1 MQKYKYDIPS
11 EYQTL
16 PPDSIT
22 PEYPP
27 LPDEYLQP
35 DRLVW
40 NGKQEQKERQ
50 KNQKRKAI
58 RMVCMLAACV
68 LLGYSAYG
76 AEADQTKIPAQT
88 TEEMQAPDE
97 NGENRDSREND
108 HVQSATT
115 EPETDDAIAETS
127 EPVEEQYPLEGGTL
141 YYKIYN
147 ETHLANP
154 TADAWELILEEG
166 EITIE
171 QLLAGEVI
179 ALPQPETPEGFAFL
193 GWAAHFS
200 GEKETYPKWSLLTE
214 SFTAEDALRIK
225 PDEDGNRS
233 LDIHA
238 VWRTRDPEA
247 WQIMM
252 VLDANGG
259 TIEGQPSQIYNTL
272 TPKYSGG
279 TVYLCGYPV
288 PVRQGYRFD
297 GWYLITEE
305 GKIRV
310 ETLPASRFFAQQNGE
325 TDYNAP
331 LELHLM
337 AGWEKTEEK
346 GN

>member
-1 MQKYKYDIPS
+1 MQKYKNDIPS

-27 LPDEYLQP
+27 LPDEYLQQ

-40 NGKQEQKERQ
+40 NGKQEQTESQ
-50 KNQKRKAI
+50 KNQKRKAM

-76 AEADQTKIPAQT
+76 AEAGQTKMPAQT
-88 TEEMQAPDE
+88 TEEVQAPDE
-97 NGENRDSREND
+97 NGENRDGREND
-108 HVQSATT
+108 QVQSVTAET
-115 EPETDDAIAETS
+115 ETDVAIAGRS
-127 EPVEEQYPLEGGTL
+127 EPIDGQYPLGGGIL

-154 TADAWELILEEG
+154 TADAWERILEEG
-166 EITIE
+166 EISIE

-179 ALPQPETPEGFAFL
+179 TLPQPEIPDGFEFL
-193 GWAAHFS
+193 GWATHFS

-214 SFTAEDALRIK
+214 SVTAEDALRIK

-288 PVRQGYRFD
+288 PEREGYHFA
-297 GWYLITEE
+297 GWYLTTDE
-305 GKIRV
+305 GDILV
-310 ETLPASRFFAQQNGE
+310 ETLPASRFFAQKDGE
-325 TDYNAP
+325 PDYSQP
-331 LELHLM
+331 IELHLV
-337 AGWEKTEEK
+337 AEWK
-346 GN
+346 

>member
-1 MQKYKYDIPS
+1 MQKYKSNIPL

-16 PPDSIT
+16 PRDSIA

-27 LPDEYLQP
+27 LPDEYLQQ

-50 KNQKRKAI
+50 KNQKRKAM

-68 LLGYSAYG
+68 LLGYSVYG
-76 AEADQTKIPAQT
+76 AEAGQEKIPVQAVEESEPSVAGGEDDPAQT
-88 TEEMQAPDE
+88 ADTEMKAAADTEE
-97 NGENRDSREND
+97 
-108 HVQSATT
+108 
-115 EPETDDAIAETS
+115 IAEQTKGF
-127 EPVEEQYPLEGGTL
+127 YPLEGGIL

-154 TADAWELILEEG
+154 TADAWERILEEG
-166 EITIE
+166 EISIE

-179 ALPQPETPEGFAFL
+179 TLPQPETPEGFAFL

-200 GEKETYPKWSLLTE
+200 GDKDTYPKWSLLTE
-214 SFTAEDALRIK
+214 CFTAEDALRIQ
-225 PDEDGNRS
+225 PDEEGNRS
-233 LDIHA
+233 VDIHA
-238 VWRTRDPEA
+238 VWSSQDPAA
-247 WQIMM
+247 WQMIM

-259 TIEGQPSQIYNTL
+259 TMEGQPSQMYNAL

-279 TVYLCGYPV
+279 TVYLCGYPT
-288 PVRQGYRFD
+288 PEREGYHFA
-297 GWYLITEE
+297 GWYLTTDE
-305 GKIRV
+305 GDIRV
-310 ETLPASRFFAQQNGE
+310 ETLPASRFFAQKGGE
-325 TDYNAP
+325 PDYNVP

>member
-1 MQKYKYDIPS
+1 MQKYKSNIPL

-16 PPDSIT
+16 PRDSIA

-27 LPDEYLQP
+27 LPDEYLQQ

-50 KNQKRKAI
+50 KNQKRKAM

-68 LLGYSAYG
+68 LLGYSVYG
-76 AEADQTKIPAQT
+76 AEAGQEKIPVQAVEESEPSVAGGEDDPAQT
-88 TEEMQAPDE
+88 ADTEMKAAADTEE
-97 NGENRDSREND
+97 
-108 HVQSATT
+108 
-115 EPETDDAIAETS
+115 IAEQTKGF
-127 EPVEEQYPLEGGTL
+127 YPLEGGIL

-154 TADAWELILEEG
+154 TADAWERILEEG
-166 EITIE
+166 EISIE

-179 ALPQPETPEGFAFL
+179 TLPQPETPEGFAFL

-200 GEKETYPKWSLLTE
+200 GDKDTYPKWSLLTE
-214 SFTAEDALRIK
+214 RFTAEDALRIQ
-225 PDEDGNRS
+225 PDEEGNRS
-233 LDIHA
+233 VDIHA
-238 VWRTRDPEA
+238 VWSSQDPAA
-247 WQIMM
+247 WQMIM

-259 TIEGQPSQIYNTL
+259 TMEGQPSQMYNAL

-279 TVYLCGYPV
+279 TVYLCGYPT
-288 PVRQGYRFD
+288 PEREGYHFA
-297 GWYLITEE
+297 GWYLTTDE
-305 GKIRV
+305 GDIRV
-310 ETLPASRFFAQQNGE
+310 ETLPASRFFAQKGGE
-325 TDYNAP
+325 PDYNVP

>member
-1 MQKYKYDIPS
+1 MQKYKNDIPS

-27 LPDEYLQP
+27 LPDEYLQQ

-40 NGKQEQKERQ
+40 NEKQEQTESQ
-50 KNQKRKAI
+50 KNQKRKAM

-76 AEADQTKIPAQT
+76 AEAGQTKMPAQT
-88 TEEMQAPDE
+88 TEEVQAPDE

-108 HVQSATT
+108 QVQSVTAET
-115 EPETDDAIAETS
+115 ETDVAIAGRS
-127 EPVEEQYPLEGGTL
+127 EAIDGQYPLEGGIL

-154 TADAWELILEEG
+154 TADAWERILEEG
-166 EITIE
+166 EISIE

-179 ALPQPETPEGFAFL
+179 TLPQPEIPDGFEFL

-214 SFTAEDALRIK
+214 SVTAEDALRIK

-288 PVRQGYRFD
+288 PEREGYHFA
-297 GWYLITEE
+297 GWYLTTDE
-305 GKIRV
+305 GDILV
-310 ETLPASRFFAQQNGE
+310 ETLPASRFFAEKGGE
-325 TDYNAP
+325 PDYSQP
-331 LELHLM
+331 IELHFM
-337 AGWEKTEEK
+337 AEWK
-346 GN
+346 

>member
-1 MQKYKYDIPS
+1 MQKYKNDIPS

-16 PPDSIT
+16 PPDFIT

-27 LPDEYLQP
+27 LPDEYLQQ

-40 NGKQEQKERQ
+40 NEKQEQTESQ
-50 KNQKRKAI
+50 KNQKRKAM

-68 LLGYSAYG
+68 LLGYSVYG
-76 AEADQTKIPAQT
+76 AEAGQTKMPAQT
-88 TEEMQAPDE
+88 TEEVQAPDE
-97 NGENRDSREND
+97 NGENRDGREND
-108 HVQSATT
+108 QVQSVTAET
-115 EPETDDAIAETS
+115 ETDVAIAGRS
-127 EPVEEQYPLEGGTL
+127 EPIDGQYPLEGGIL

-154 TADAWELILEEG
+154 TADAWERILEEG
-166 EITIE
+166 EISIE

-179 ALPQPETPEGFAFL
+179 TLPQPEIPDGFEFL

-214 SFTAEDALRIK
+214 SVTAEDALRIK

-288 PVRQGYRFD
+288 PEREGYHFA
-297 GWYLITEE
+297 GWYLTTDE
-305 GKIRV
+305 GDILV
-310 ETLPASRFFAQQNGE
+310 ETLPASRFFAEKGGE
-325 TDYNAP
+325 PDYSQP
-331 LELHLM
+331 IELHFV
-337 AGWEKTEEK
+337 AEWK
-346 GN
+346 

>member
-1 MQKYKYDIPS
+1 MQKYKSNIPL

-27 LPDEYLQP
+27 LPDEYLQQ

-40 NGKQEQKERQ
+40 NEKQEQTESQ
-50 KNQKRKAI
+50 KNQKRKAM

-76 AEADQTKIPAQT
+76 AEAGQTKMPAQT
-88 TEEMQAPDE
+88 TEEVTVPDE
-97 NGENRDSREND
+97 NGENRDGREND
-108 HVQSATT
+108 QVQSATT

-147 ETHLANP
+147 ETDLANP
-154 TADAWELILEEG
+154 TADAWERILEEG
-166 EITIE
+166 EISIE

-179 ALPQPETPEGFAFL
+179 TLPQPEIPDGFEFL

-214 SFTAEDALRIK
+214 SVTAEDALRIK

-288 PVRQGYRFD
+288 PEREGYHFA
-297 GWYLITEE
+297 GWYLTTDE
-305 GKIRV
+305 GDILV
-310 ETLPASRFFAQQNGE
+310 ETLPASRFFAEKGGE
-325 TDYNAP
+325 PDYSQP
-331 LELHLM
+331 IELHLV
-337 AGWEKTEEK
+337 AEWK
-346 GN
+346 

>member
-1 MQKYKYDIPS
+1 MQKYKNDIPL

-40 NGKQEQKERQ
+40 NGKREQKERQ
-50 KNQKRKAI
+50 KNQKRKAM
-58 RMVCMLAACV
+58 RMICMLAACV
-68 LLGYSAYG
+68 LLVYSAYG
-76 AEADQTKIPAQT
+76 AKAGQTKMPAQT
-88 TEEMQAPDE
+88 TEEVQAPDE
-97 NGENRDSREND
+97 NGENRDGREND
-108 HVQSATT
+108 QVQSVTAET
-115 EPETDDAIAETS
+115 ETDVAIAGRS
-127 EPVEEQYPLEGGTL
+127 EPIDGQYPLEGGIL

-154 TADAWELILEEG
+154 TADAWERILEGG
-166 EITIE
+166 EISIE

-179 ALPQPETPEGFAFL
+179 TLPQPEIPDGFEFL

-214 SFTAEDALRIK
+214 SVTAEDALRIK

-288 PVRQGYRFD
+288 PEREGYHFA
-297 GWYLITEE
+297 GWYLTTDE
-305 GKIRV
+305 GDILV
-310 ETLPASRFFAQQNGE
+310 ETLPASRFFAEKDGE
-325 TDYNAP
+325 PDYSQP
-331 LELHLM
+331 IELHLV
-337 AGWEKTEEK
+337 AEWK
-346 GN
+346 

>member
-1 MQKYKYDIPS
+1 MQKYKINIPL

-27 LPDEYLQP
+27 LSDEYLQQ

-40 NGKQEQKERQ
+40 NEKQEQTESQ
-50 KNQKRKAI
+50 KNQKRKAM

-76 AEADQTKIPAQT
+76 AEAGQTKMPAQT
-88 TEEMQAPDE
+88 TEEVQTPDE
-97 NGENRDSREND
+97 SGENRDGREND
-108 HVQSATT
+108 QVQSVTAET
-115 EPETDDAIAETS
+115 ETDVAIAGRS
-127 EPVEEQYPLEGGTL
+127 EPIDGQYPLEGGIL

-154 TADAWELILEEG
+154 TADAWERILEEG
-166 EITIE
+166 EISIE

-179 ALPQPETPEGFAFL
+179 TLPQPEIPDGFEFL

-214 SFTAEDALRIK
+214 SVTAEDALRIK

-288 PVRQGYRFD
+288 PEREGYHFA
-297 GWYLITEE
+297 GWYLTTDE
-305 GKIRV
+305 GDILV
-310 ETLPASRFFAQQNGE
+310 ETLPASRFFAEKGGE
-325 TDYNAP
+325 PDYSQP
-331 LELHLM
+331 IELHFV
-337 AGWEKTEEK
+337 AEWK
-346 GN
+346 

>member
-1 MQKYKYDIPS
+1 MQKYKINIPL

-27 LPDEYLQP
+27 LPDEYLQQ

-40 NGKQEQKERQ
+40 NEKQEQTESQ
-50 KNQKRKAI
+50 KNQKRKAM

-76 AEADQTKIPAQT
+76 AEAGQTKMPAQT
-88 TEEMQAPDE
+88 TEEVQAPDE
-97 NGENRDSREND
+97 NGENRDSKEND
-108 HVQSATT
+108 QVQSVTAET
-115 EPETDDAIAETS
+115 ETDVAIAETS
-127 EPVEEQYPLEGGTL
+127 EPVEEQYPLESGIL

-154 TADAWELILEEG
+154 TADAWERILEEG
-166 EITIE
+166 EISIE

-179 ALPQPETPEGFAFL
+179 TLPQPEIPDGFEFL

-214 SFTAEDALRIK
+214 SVTAEDALRIK

-288 PVRQGYRFD
+288 PEREGYHFA
-297 GWYLITEE
+297 GWYLTTDE
-305 GKIRV
+305 GDILV
-310 ETLPASRFFAQQNGE
+310 ETLPASRFFAEKGGE
-325 TDYNAP
+325 PDYSQP
-331 LELHLM
+331 IELHFV
-337 AGWEKTEEK
+337 AEWK
-346 GN
+346 

>member
-1 MQKYKYDIPS
+1 MQKYKINIPL

-27 LPDEYLQP
+27 LPDEYLQQ

-40 NGKQEQKERQ
+40 NEKQEQTESQ
-50 KNQKRKAI
+50 KNQKRKAM

-76 AEADQTKIPAQT
+76 AEAGQTKMPAQT
-88 TEEMQAPDE
+88 TEEVQTPDE
-97 NGENRDSREND
+97 NGENRDGREND
-108 HVQSATT
+108 QVQSVTAET
-115 EPETDDAIAETS
+115 ETDVAIAGRS
-127 EPVEEQYPLEGGTL
+127 EPIDGQYPLEGGIL

-154 TADAWELILEEG
+154 TADAWERILEEG
-166 EITIE
+166 EISIE

-179 ALPQPETPEGFAFL
+179 TLPQPEIPDGFEFL

-214 SFTAEDALRIK
+214 SVTAEDARRIK

-305 GKIRV
+305 GKTRV
-310 ETLPASRFFAQQNGE
+310 ETLPASRFFAEKGGE
-325 TDYNAP
+325 PDYNAP

-337 AGWEKTEEK
+337 AGWEKSEEK

>member
-1 MQKYKYDIPS
+1 MQKYKNDIPL

-40 NGKQEQKERQ
+40 NGKREQKERQ
-50 KNQKRKAI
+50 KNQKRKAM
-58 RMVCMLAACV
+58 RMICMLAACV

-76 AEADQTKIPAQT
+76 AKAGQTKMPAQT
-88 TEEMQAPDE
+88 TEEVQAPDE
-97 NGENRDSREND
+97 NGENRDGREND
-108 HVQSATT
+108 QVQSVTAET
-115 EPETDDAIAETS
+115 ETDVAIAGRS
-127 EPVEEQYPLEGGTL
+127 EPIDGQYPLEGGIL

-154 TADAWELILEEG
+154 TADAWERILEGG
-166 EITIE
+166 EISIE

-179 ALPQPETPEGFAFL
+179 TLPQPEIPDGFEFL

-214 SFTAEDALRIK
+214 SVTAEDALRIK

-288 PVRQGYRFD
+288 PEREGYHFA
-297 GWYLITEE
+297 GWYLTTDE
-305 GKIRV
+305 GDILV
-310 ETLPASRFFAQQNGE
+310 ETLPASRFFAEKDGE
-325 TDYNAP
+325 PDYSQP
-331 LELHLM
+331 IELHFV
-337 AGWEKTEEK
+337 AEWK
-346 GN
+346 

>member
-1 MQKYKYDIPS
+1 MQKYKSNIPL

-16 PPDSIT
+16 PQDSIT

-27 LPDEYLQP
+27 LPDEYLQQ

-40 NGKQEQKERQ
+40 NEKQEQTESQ
-50 KNQKRKAI
+50 KNQKRKAM

-76 AEADQTKIPAQT
+76 AEAGQTKMPAQT
-88 TEEMQAPDE
+88 TEEVQTPDE
-97 NGENRDSREND
+97 NGENRDGREND
-108 HVQSATT
+108 QVQSVTAET
-115 EPETDDAIAETS
+115 ETDVAIAGRS
-127 EPVEEQYPLEGGTL
+127 EPIDGQYPLEGGIL

-154 TADAWELILEEG
+154 TADAWERILEEG
-166 EITIE
+166 EISIE

-179 ALPQPETPEGFAFL
+179 TLPQPEIPDGFEFL

-214 SFTAEDALRIK
+214 SVTAEDALRIK

-288 PVRQGYRFD
+288 PEREGYHFA
-297 GWYLITEE
+297 GWYLTTDE
-305 GKIRV
+305 GDILV
-310 ETLPASRFFAQQNGE
+310 ETLPASRFFAEKGGE
-325 TDYNAP
+325 PDYSQP
-331 LELHLM
+331 IELHFM
-337 AGWEKTEEK
+337 AEWK
-346 GN
+346 

>member
-1 MQKYKYDIPS
+1 MQKYKINIPL

-16 PPDSIT
+16 QPDSIT

-27 LPDEYLQP
+27 LPDEYLQQ

-40 NGKQEQKERQ
+40 NEKQEQTESQ
-50 KNQKRKAI
+50 KNQKRKAM

-76 AEADQTKIPAQT
+76 AEAGQTKMPAQT
-88 TEEMQAPDE
+88 TEEVQTPDE
-97 NGENRDSREND
+97 NGENRDGREND
-108 HVQSATT
+108 QVQSVTAET
-115 EPETDDAIAETS
+115 ETDVAIAGRS
-127 EPVEEQYPLEGGTL
+127 EPIDGQYPLEGGIL

-154 TADAWELILEEG
+154 TADAWERILEEG
-166 EITIE
+166 EISIE

-179 ALPQPETPEGFAFL
+179 TLSQPEIPDGFEFL

-214 SFTAEDALRIK
+214 SVTAEDALRIK

-288 PVRQGYRFD
+288 PEREGYHFA
-297 GWYLITEE
+297 GWYLTTDE
-305 GKIRV
+305 GDILV
-310 ETLPASRFFAQQNGE
+310 ETLPASRFFAEKGGE
-325 TDYNAP
+325 PDYSQP
-331 LELHLM
+331 IELHFV
-337 AGWEKTEEK
+337 AEWK
-346 GN
+346 

>member
-1 MQKYKYDIPS
+1 MQKYKSNIPL

-16 PPDSIT
+16 PRDSIA

-27 LPDEYLQP
+27 LPDEYLQQ

-50 KNQKRKAI
+50 KNQKRKAM

-68 LLGYSAYG
+68 LLGYSVYG
-76 AEADQTKIPAQT
+76 AEAGQEKIPVQAVEESEPSVAGGEDDPAQT
-88 TEEMQAPDE
+88 ADTEMKAAADTEE
-97 NGENRDSREND
+97 
-108 HVQSATT
+108 
-115 EPETDDAIAETS
+115 IAEQTKGF
-127 EPVEEQYPLEGGTL
+127 YPLEGVTL

-147 ETHLANP
+147 ETLLANP
-154 TADAWELILEEG
+154 TADAWERILEEG

-214 SFTAEDALRIK
+214 SVTAEDALRIQ

-288 PVRQGYRFD
+288 PEREGYHFA
-297 GWYLITEE
+297 GWYLTTDE
-305 GKIRV
+305 GDILV
-310 ETLPASRFFAQQNGE
+310 ETLPASRFFAEKDGE
-325 TDYNAP
+325 PDYSQP
-331 LELHLM
+331 IELHFV
-337 AGWEKTEEK
+337 AEWK
-346 GN
+346 

>member
-1 MQKYKYDIPS
+1 MQKYKSNIPL

-16 PPDSIT
+16 PRDSIA

-27 LPDEYLQP
+27 LPDEYLQQ

-50 KNQKRKAI
+50 KNQKRKAM

-68 LLGYSAYG
+68 LLGYSVYG
-76 AEADQTKIPAQT
+76 AEAGQEKIPVQAVEESEPSVAGGEDDPAQT
-88 TEEMQAPDE
+88 ADTEMKAAADTEE
-97 NGENRDSREND
+97 
-108 HVQSATT
+108 
-115 EPETDDAIAETS
+115 IAEQTKGF
-127 EPVEEQYPLEGGTL
+127 YPLEGGIL

-154 TADAWELILEEG
+154 TADAWERILEEG
-166 EITIE
+166 EISIE

-179 ALPQPETPEGFAFL
+179 TLPQPETPEGFAFL

-200 GEKETYPKWSLLTE
+200 GDKDTYPKWSLLTE
-214 SFTAEDALRIK
+214 RFTAEDALRIQ
-225 PDEDGNRS
+225 PDEEGNRNV
-233 LDIHA
+233 DIHA
-238 VWRTRDPEA
+238 VWSSQDPAA
-247 WQIMM
+247 WQMIM

-259 TIEGQPSQIYNTL
+259 TMEGQPSQTYNAL

-279 TVYLCGYPV
+279 TVYLCGYPT
-288 PVRQGYRFD
+288 PEREGYHFA
-297 GWYLITEE
+297 GWYLTTDE
-305 GKIRV
+305 GDIRV
-310 ETLPASRFFAQQNGE
+310 ETLPASRFFAEKGGE
-325 TDYNAP
+325 PDYNAP

-337 AGWEKTEEK
+337 AGWEKSEEK

>member
-1 MQKYKYDIPS
+1 MQKYKNDIPL

-16 PPDSIT
+16 PPDFIAS
-22 PEYPP
+22 EYPP
-27 LPDEYLQP
+27 LPDEYLQQ

-40 NGKQEQKERQ
+40 NEKQEQTESQ
-50 KNQKRKAI
+50 KNQKRKAM

-76 AEADQTKIPAQT
+76 AEAGQTKMPAQT
-88 TEEMQAPDE
+88 TEEVQTPDE
-97 NGENRDSREND
+97 NGENRDGREND
-108 HVQSATT
+108 QVQSVTT
-115 EPETDDAIAETS
+115 EPDTGVAIAETS
-127 EPVEEQYPLEGGTL
+127 ETVEEQYPLEGGIL

-147 ETHLANP
+147 ETDLDNP
-154 TADAWELILEEG
+154 TADAWERILEEG

-179 ALPQPETPEGFAFL
+179 TLPQPEIPDGFEFL

-214 SFTAEDALRIK
+214 SVTAEDALRIK

-288 PVRQGYRFD
+288 PEREGYHFA
-297 GWYLITEE
+297 GWYLTTDE
-305 GKIRV
+305 GDILV
-310 ETLPASRFFAQQNGE
+310 ETLPASRFFAEKDGE
-325 TDYNAP
+325 PDYSQP
-331 LELHLM
+331 IELHLV
-337 AGWEKTEEK
+337 AEWK
-346 GN
+346 

>member
-1 MQKYKYDIPS
+1 MQKYKNDIPS

-27 LPDEYLQP
+27 LPDEYLQQ

-40 NGKQEQKERQ
+40 NEKQEQTESQ
-50 KNQKRKAI
+50 KNQKRKAM

-76 AEADQTKIPAQT
+76 AEAGQTKMPAQT
-88 TEEMQAPDE
+88 TEEVQTPDE
-97 NGENRDSREND
+97 NGENRDGREND
-108 HVQSATT
+108 QVQSVTAET
-115 EPETDDAIAETS
+115 ETDVAIAGRS
-127 EPVEEQYPLEGGTL
+127 EPIDGQYPLEGGIL

-154 TADAWELILEEG
+154 TADAWERILEEG
-166 EITIE
+166 EISIE

-179 ALPQPETPEGFAFL
+179 TLPQPEIPDGFEFL

-214 SFTAEDALRIK
+214 SVTAEDALRIK

-288 PVRQGYRFD
+288 PEREGYHFA
-297 GWYLITEE
+297 GWYLTTDE
-305 GKIRV
+305 GDILM
-310 ETLPASRFFAQQNGE
+310 ETLPASRFFAEKGGE
-325 TDYNAP
+325 PDYSQP
-331 LELHLM
+331 IELHFM
-337 AGWEKTEEK
+337 AEWK
-346 GN
+346 